1 MKVIDLMDIAVLIE
15 NVGTKLESEAG
26 GRKTDTERE
35 GGQCY
40 PHSDCQ
46 LSQALVQKTQTQG
59 INVQQCYYTL
69 QFILL
74 MPQCGLVRLSDIQM
88 HRYIVII
95 ASFSP
100 WRHDFKLDMHQNMS
114 KFARLKL
121 Q

>member
-15 NVGTKLESEAG
+15 NVGTELESEAG

-59 INVQQCYYTL
+59 INVQQCKSVLLHFTIYPVNAPVWPCA
-69 QFILL
+69 FI
-74 MPQCGLVRLSDIQM
+74 
-88 HRYIVII
+88 
-95 ASFSP
+95 
-100 WRHDFKLDMHQNMS
+100 
-114 KFARLKL
+114 
-121 Q
+121 

>member
-15 NVGTKLESEAG
+15 NVGTELESEAG

-69 QFILL
+69 QLSC
-74 MPQCGLVRLSDIQM
+74 QCPSVALCVYLTFKC
-88 HRYIVII
+88 IVT
-95 ASFSP
+95 SS
-100 WRHDFKLDMHQNMS
+100 
-114 KFARLKL
+114 
-121 Q
+121 